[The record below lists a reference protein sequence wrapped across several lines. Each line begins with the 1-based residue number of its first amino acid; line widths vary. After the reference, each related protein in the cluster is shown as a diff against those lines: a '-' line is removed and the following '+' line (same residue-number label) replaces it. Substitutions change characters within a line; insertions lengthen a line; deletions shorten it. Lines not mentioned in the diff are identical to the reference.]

1 MPVLCTGL
9 ILRRR
14 RLGVSG
20 ALPGSVS
27 PGALPEECAPRDRVA
42 GSVARRRYS
51 MKARGLVVVLLG
63 LALAGTAMAQ
73 ETQEKAI
80 DFGFKGGINLAELSY
95 DPDPFEDGTGI
106 DKSMYLR
113 FGGGVVLSFNI
124 TPTFSIDANALY
136 LMKGSKHT
144 GDGLVYEEYPEYV
157 FDVDARVNLSYIV
170 VNPMIRFSPVA
181 GGVAPYFMVGPE
193 IGFLMDAK
201 MLTEVSGGGET
212 IDGEEDIKDDLK
224 STDMALNFGAGFE
237 FPSGSSTFFLEAQY
251 SLGLTNISD
260 PEEEEG
266 EDSELEIKTKG
277 IYFFAGIRF

>member
-1 MPVLCTGL
+1 
-9 ILRRR
+9 
-14 RLGVSG
+14 
-20 ALPGSVS
+20 
-27 PGALPEECAPRDRVA
+27 
-42 GSVARRRYS
+42 
-51 MKARGLVVVLLG
+51 MKAKGLVVVLLG
-63 LALAGTAMAQ
+63 LAFAGTGMAQ
-73 ETQEKAI
+73 EAQEAQEKAI

-95 DPDPFEDGTGI
+95 DPDPFEDGTGLE
-106 DKSMYLR
+106 KSMYLR

-201 MLTEVSGGGET
+201 AWTEVSGGGET
-212 IDGEEDIKDDLK
+212 VEDEEDIKDDLK
-224 STDMALNFGAGFE
+224 STDLALNFGAGLE
-237 FPSGSSTFFLEAQY
+237 FPAGSSTFFLEARY
-251 SLGLTNISD
+251 SLGMTNISD
-260 PEEEEG
+260 PEEDQAVLQEG
-266 EDSELEIKTKG
+266 DDDEPEIKTKG
-277 IYFFAGIRF
+277 IYLFAGIRF

>member
-1 MPVLCTGL
+1 
-9 ILRRR
+9 
-14 RLGVSG
+14 
-20 ALPGSVS
+20 
-27 PGALPEECAPRDRVA
+27 
-42 GSVARRRYS
+42 
-51 MKARGLVVVLLG
+51 MKAKGLVVVLLG

-95 DPDPFEDGTGI
+95 DPDLFEDGTGI

-181 GGVAPYFMVGPE
+181 GGGGPLLH
-193 IGFLMDAK
+193 G
-201 MLTEVSGGGET
+201 
-212 IDGEEDIKDDLK
+212 
-224 STDMALNFGAGFE
+224 GAGDRL
-237 FPSGSSTFFLEAQY
+237 PDGCQDVDGSV
-251 SLGLTNISD
+251 
-260 PEEEEG
+260 
-266 EDSELEIKTKG
+266 
-277 IYFFAGIRF
+277 RRR